1 MIIMK
6 YFIIAGEAS
15 GDIHGAQLIRAL
27 REGDPQ
33 AQFRFLGGDLMSGA
47 AGVPPLVHYRDMAY
61 MGFIEVAKH
70 LRRILGFMERT
81 KEQIMRYGPDAV
93 ILIDYPSFNLKIA
106 RFAHD
111 AGIPAYYFIS
121 PKVWAWKEYRVKQIK
136 RYVRRV
142 FSILPFEVDFYR
154 KHDYEVDYV
163 GNPTVGEIDE
173 AISGFSTREDFCR
186 RNNLPAD
193 KPIIALVPGSRKKEI
208 RDNLPAMISAALSLA
223 DYLPAVAAAPNI
235 SHDLYGEILGNTG
248 IPVVSGQTFEL
259 VYHAR
264 AAAVTSGTA
273 TLETALLGTPQ
284 VACYRMNG
292 SKWLYKFY
300 RRLIKGKYVTLPN
313 LISDSPLIPELLL
326 HNCTENAILGHL
338 RQLTAESPQR
348 EAMKRGYSRLRE
360 ILGDSDCARTTAQKI
375 IADLRNRAITA

>member
-1 MIIMK
+1 MAAA
-6 YFIIAGEAS
+6 AGE
-15 GDIHGAQLIRAL
+15 QPLI
-27 REGDPQ
+27 
-33 AQFRFLGGDLMSGA
+33 
-47 AGVPPLVHYRDMAY
+47 HYRDMAY

-70 LRRILGFMERT
+70 LRRILGFMART
-81 KEQIMRYGPDAV
+81 KEQIGQYGPDAV

-106 RFAHD
+106 HFAHE

-121 PKVWAWKEYRVKQIK
+121 PKVWAWKEYRVKEIK
-136 RYVRRV
+136 RFVRRV

-163 GNPTVGEIDE
+163 GNPTVGEIDQT
-173 AISGFSTREDFCR
+173 ISGFSTCEDFCR

-193 KPIIALVPGSRKKEI
+193 QPIIALVPGSRKKEI
-208 RDNLPAMISAALSLA
+208 RDNLPTMMSAAQSLTG
-223 DYLPAVAAAPNI
+223 YRPVVAAAPNI
-235 SHDLYGEILGNTG
+235 SMELYSGILGDSG

-264 AAAVTSGTA
+264 VAAVTSGTA

-292 SKWLYKFY
+292 SKWVYRFY

-313 LISDSPLIPELLL
+313 LITDSPLIPELLL
-326 HNCTENAILGHL
+326 HNCTHETVLGLL
-338 RQLTAESPQR
+338 RQLSTDSPRR
-348 EAMKRGYSRLRE
+348 EAMRRGYSRLRE
-360 ILGDSDCARTTAQKI
+360 ILGDSDCAPTTAQKI
-375 IADLRNRAITA
+375 IADLRNRVITA